1 MKNIQFYKTVCQSML
16 LILGSLLICSGC
28 SKDEDN
34 KNGNDPEISIV
45 GKWICTKNEGYE
57 IKDDEKESWSDDEV
71 GDYIIFEDDNTLYV
85 STEGGQYGTYVY
97 SPSKG
102 ILTTVLDESLVSK
115 VIKLTSTQ
123 LVVERSQEESNSE
136 FYIKATYERVK

>member
-1 MKNIQFYKTVCQSML
+1 MRNIQLYKIISRSML
-16 LILGSLLICSGC
+16 VVLSSLLICSAC

-34 KNGNDPEISIV
+34 KNENDPELSIV
-45 GKWICTKNEGYE
+45 GKWICTENEGYE
-57 IKDDEKESWSDDEV
+57 IKDGEKESWSDDEV

-97 SPSKG
+97 SPSKK
-102 ILTTVLDESLVSK
+102 ILTTVLDEPLVSK

-123 LVVERSQEESNSE
+123 LVVERSEKENNYE
-136 FYIKATYERVK
+136 FYGKMTYERIK